1 MVLEMEKNKYVQVE
15 RVIHSPNYKSNLIMK
30 KNKTL
35 KILAITV
42 PILLI
47 GLMIFLFNSFQK
59 KKDKID
65 KLQQIPSF
73 TVTDINGKTITENNL
88 SKGNKIL
95 VYFSPTCHFCQAEAE
110 ELSKTNSQY
119 PSIKWLFIA
128 SEPLDEIRTFAE
140 QYNLNDKGN
149 VLWAK
154 DDQAKVYQTFGM
166 TNVPYFL
173 AYDSNNKLVFRNA
186 GAIKIEKIIE
196 HFNEKK

>member
-1 MVLEMEKNKYVQVE
+1 M
-15 RVIHSPNYKSNLIMK
+15 R

-35 KILAITV
+35 KILAITI

-47 GLMIFLFNSFQK
+47 GLMVYLFNSFQK
-59 KKDKID
+59 KKDRIES
-65 KLQQIPSF
+65 LNQIPSF
-73 TVTDINGKTITENNL
+73 AVTDVNGKTITQKNL

-95 VYFSPTCHFCQAEAE
+95 IYFSPSCHFCKTEAE
-110 ELSKTNSQY
+110 ELSKINSKY
-119 PSIKWLFIA
+119 PNIQWVFIA
-128 SEPLDEIRTFAE
+128 SESLDEINAFAK

-149 VLWAK
+149 VLWAR

>member
-1 MVLEMEKNKYVQVE
+1 
-15 RVIHSPNYKSNLIMK
+15 MK

-35 KILAITV
+35 KILAITI
-42 PILLI
+42 PILII

-65 KLQQIPSF
+65 ELKQIPSF
-73 TVTDINGKTITENNL
+73 AVTDVNGKTITQSNL

-110 ELSKTNSQY
+110 ELSKVNSKY
-119 PSIKWLFIA
+119 PNIQWLFIA
-128 SEPLDEIRTFAE
+128 SESLDEIKTFAK
-140 QYNLNDKGN
+140 QYNLNDKEN
-149 VLWAK
+149 ILWAR
-154 DDQAKVYQTFGM
+154 DEQAKVYQAFGM
-166 TNVPYFL
+166 SSIPYFL
-173 AYDSNNKLVFRNA
+173 AYDSNNKLVFSNA

>member
-1 MVLEMEKNKYVQVE
+1 
-15 RVIHSPNYKSNLIMK
+15 MK
-30 KNKTL
+30 KNKAL
-35 KILAITV
+35 KVLAITI

-47 GLMIFLFNSFQK
+47 SLMIYLFNTFQK

-65 KLQQIPSF
+65 ELQQIPSF
-73 TVTDINGKTITENNL
+73 TVTDINRKIITRNNL
-88 SKGNKIL
+88 PKGNKIL
-95 VYFSPTCHFCQAEAE
+95 VYFSPTCHFCQAEVE
-110 ELSKTNSQY
+110 ELSKINSKY
-119 PSIKWLFIA
+119 PNIQWLFIA
-128 SEPLDEIRTFAE
+128 SEPLDEIRTFAK
-140 QYNLNDKGN
+140 QYKLNDKGN

-154 DDQAKVYQTFGM
+154 DDQAKAYQTFGM